1 MLLKKGEI
9 HLYCVLLNPS
19 TVFFEKCRAALSE
32 KEQERISYFKFPSV
46 QKSFI
51 ISQGALRLLLS
62 DYLNIDAPKIQ
73 ISKHSKGKPFTI
85 DDTDLCFN
93 ISNSGGYVVYAFSR
107 AGEVGIDIEKIRTL
121 PDLDEL
127 IEKNF
132 SAKEKTFISKNKAE
146 KEKRFFKFWT
156 VKEAYLKAI
165 GEGMRLSPDN
175 LEFTFENNNYEL
187 DAIKGVFE
195 QEDWLFT
202 DFSIATDYAGT
213 IVYKDKQT
221 KISEIKFIN

>member
-1 MLLKKGEI
+1 MILPKGEI
-9 HLYCVLLNPS
+9 HLYCVSLNPS
-19 TVFFEKCRAALSE
+19 NVFFEKCKSALSE

-46 QKSFI
+46 QKNFI
-51 ISQGALRLLLS
+51 MSQGALRLLLS
-62 DYLNIDAPKIQ
+62 DYLNIDAPKIN
-73 ISKHSKGKPFTI
+73 IGKHSKGKPFAM
-85 DDTDLCFN
+85 DDTELCFN
-93 ISNSGGYVVYAFSR
+93 ISNSGANVVFAFSR

-121 PDLDEL
+121 PDLDQL

-132 SAKEKTFISKNKAE
+132 SEKEKKFISKNPTE

-175 LEFTFENNNYEL
+175 LEFTFENNKYEL

-195 QEDWLFT
+195 QEDWSFT
-202 DFSIATDYAGT
+202 DFSIAADYAGT

>member
-1 MLLKKGEI
+1 M
-9 HLYCVLLNPS
+9 
-19 TVFFEKCRAALSE
+19 
-32 KEQERISYFKFPSV
+32 
-46 QKSFI
+46 
-51 ISQGALRLLLS
+51 
-62 DYLNIDAPKIQ
+62 
-73 ISKHSKGKPFTI
+73 
-85 DDTDLCFN
+85 
-93 ISNSGGYVVYAFSR
+93 
-107 AGEVGIDIEKIRTL
+107 
-121 PDLDEL
+121 
-127 IEKNF
+127 
-132 SAKEKTFISKNKAE
+132 NKAE